1 MNIKASKEVNK
12 TNQGIRYIK
21 AYGFWKLIQKYA
33 IIFTCLRRT
42 IEK

>member
-21 AYGFWKLIQKYA
+21 AYGFLKFYKMDFGAWLLLKYK
-33 IIFTCLRRT
+33 
-42 IEK
+42 EE